1 MLEFPFGVLNI
12 LMVCTVL
19 HSSSII
25 IYTNMYVA
33 NMPRPQSGRNAAE
46 ARQKRGRSA
55 LSAAEARQ
63 KRGRSVA
70 EARQKRRW
78 QKRRRQKRQEGAF
91 TNQRFAMA
99 MGSLARA
106 RIAQVIMSF
115 KIYAVY

>member
-1 MLEFPFGVLNI
+1 MLQI
-12 LMVCTVL
+12 C
-19 HSSSII
+19 
-25 IYTNMYVA
+25 
-33 NMPRPQSGRNAAE
+33 RGRKAAE
-46 ARQKRGRSA
+46 TRQKRGRSA

-78 QKRRRQKRQEGAF
+78 QKRQEGAF

-106 RIAQVIMSF
+106 RIAQVISHLRFTLCTSCMCYN
-115 KIYAVY
+115 KIKRCVSVARVASCG